1 MADSPSTFPKRSAYL
16 MLVVVMLLWS
26 SGNIVARGVHEA
38 VVPVAFSFWRWLVA
52 ALILAPLAWPR
63 LTIHGTFLRT
73 QLLHIAL
80 LGLFIAGGST
90 MIIVAVRYTTATN
103 VALVSATQPLITAL
117 VAWFVLRE
125 RLSGRQF
132 VGIAAATIGIVAMIA
147 RLDID
152 ILRTLSFNPGDSGML
167 LSVSFYALYAVNLHR
182 WIGQVGP
189 VLVMFLTAAGGAI
202 ILLPF
207 YLAEA
212 TMFGQ
217 MTLSWTVAGA
227 VLYMAIVP
235 TLIATTMWNI
245 SVGVVGPNRA
255 TAFTN
260 LLPVFGTALAVTL
273 LGESLQAYHIIGG
286 LLVCLGISL
295 VIRPEPDN

>member
-1 MADSPSTFPKRSAYL
+1 MTNSVSSIPKQSAYV
-16 MLVVVMLLWS
+16 MLVAVMLLWS
-26 SGNIVARGVHEA
+26 SGIIVARSVHEL
-38 VVPVAFSFWRWLVA
+38 VAPIGFSFWRWVVA
-52 ALILAPLAWPR
+52 ALILIPFAWPR
-63 LTIHGTFLRT
+63 LKIHLSFLRT

-103 VALVSATQPLITAL
+103 VALVSATQPLTTAL
-117 VAWFVLRE
+117 VAWFILRE
-125 RLSGRQF
+125 RLSARQLI
-132 VGIAAATIGIVAMIA
+132 GIAAATVGIVAMIA
-147 RLDID
+147 RLDVE
-152 ILRTLSFNPGDSGML
+152 ILQSLSFNPGDSGML

-182 WIGQVGP
+182 WIGQLGP
-189 VLVMFLTAAGGAI
+189 VLVMFLTASGGAI
-202 ILLPF
+202 VLLPF
-207 YLAEA
+207 YLVEA
-212 TMFGQ
+212 TLFEQ
-217 MTLSWTVAGA
+217 TTLSWTVVGA

-260 LLPVFGTALAVTL
+260 LLPVFGAALAVTL

-286 LLVCLGISL
+286 LLVCIGINL
-295 VIRPEPDN
+295 VIRPKPDN

>member
-1 MADSPSTFPKRSAYL
+1 MTDSPSTLPKRSAYL

-26 SGNIVARGVHEA
+26 SGIIVARGVHES
-38 VVPVAFSFWRWLVA
+38 VVPIAFSFWRWLVA
-52 ALILAPLAWPR
+52 ALILSPFAWPR
-63 LTIHGTFLRT
+63 IKTHAAFLRT

-125 RLSGRQF
+125 RLSARQF
-132 VGIAAATIGIVAMIA
+132 VGIAAATIGIVAMIT

-152 ILRTLSFNPGDSGML
+152 IFRTLSFNLGDSGML

-189 VLVMFLTAAGGAI
+189 VLVMFLTAAGGAV

-207 YLAEA
+207 YLAEV
-212 TMFGQ
+212 TMFEQ
-217 MTLSWTVAGA
+217 MAVSWKVAGA

-273 LGESLQAYHIIGG
+273 LGEYLEAYHIIGG
-286 LLVCLGISL
+286 LFVCVGISL